1 MINSQSEGVPYRIRF
16 SDGQHEGFADAD
28 ATKGGKNAG
37 FRPHDLLEA
46 ALACCIAM
54 TAEMFAEQHG
64 IPLRQAKTMVRL
76 NRESANEI
84 VFEIKSEFDGELTT
98 QQIERLRTATQACP
112 VSKTL
117 SKTIRFVEAP

>member
-1 MINSQSEGVPYRIRF
+1 MINSQSEGSPYRIRF
-16 SDGQHEGFADAD
+16 SDGRHEGLADTD

-37 FRPHDLLEA
+37 FKPHDLLGA
-46 ALACCIAM
+46 ALACCITM

-76 NRESANEI
+76 NRESANETI
-84 VFEIKSEFDGELTT
+84 FEIKSEFDGDLTT
-98 QQIERLRTATQACP
+98 EQTERLRAATRACP

-117 SKTIRFVEAP
+117 SKAISFVEVT